1 MNAWLSLSIAILA
14 EVVATSSLPATQG
27 FTRWLPSAVV
37 VVGYGLAFY
46 FLAQCLKAI
55 PVGVAYAVWSGAGIV
70 LITCIGWL
78 VYRQSLDAA
87 AFAGI
92 GLILAGV
99 IVLRLFSKATAG

>member
-1 MNAWLSLSIAILA
+1 VNAWLSLAVAILA
-14 EVVATSSLPATQG
+14 EVVATSTLPATQS

-37 VVGYGLAFY
+37 AIGYGLAFY

-55 PVGVAYAVWSGAGIV
+55 PVGVAYAVWSGAGLV

-78 VYRQSLDAA
+78 VYRQALDGA
-87 AFAGI
+87 AFLGM

-99 IVLRLFSKATAG
+99 VVLRLFSKASVA